1 MARCGFAGRVVRLR
15 IGNSKNKEA
24 RILPLTG
31 RRYQLIEQRE
41 NERRLDCPY
50 VFHFREKPIKN
61 FAKPGNGLPG
71 GRSGPIRTET

>member
-1 MARCGFAGRVVRLR
+1 MPRLGFAGRMVRLR
-15 IGNSKNKEA
+15 IGKSKKKEA

-50 VFHFREKPIKN
+50 VFISEKNRSKN
-61 FAKPGNGLPG
+61 FAKPGK
-71 GRSGPIRTET
+71 RFAWR